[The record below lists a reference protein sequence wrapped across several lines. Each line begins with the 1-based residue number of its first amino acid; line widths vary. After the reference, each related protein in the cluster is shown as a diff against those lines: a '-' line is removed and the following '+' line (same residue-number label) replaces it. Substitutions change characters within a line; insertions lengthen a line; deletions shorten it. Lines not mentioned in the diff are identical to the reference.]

1 MATAGKDLSA
11 YKKETLPDAST
22 WRFGLVLSEWND
34 NITGNLAQGAHD
46 ALTESGVPTQNIHRM
61 DVPGSFELVAGS
73 RKLCET
79 QQFDAIVAIGSVI
92 QGETRHFDFVCQGTA
107 NGIAELNSKYNTP
120 VIFCVL
126 TDNTLQQAIDRSGG
140 VHGNKGVEA
149 AIAAIQMAA
158 IKNQE
163 IYVKL

>member
-11 YKKETLPDAST
+11 YKKENLPDPSH
-22 WRFGLVLSEWND
+22 WRFGLVVSKWND
-34 NITGNLAQGAHD
+34 NITGNLAQGAWD
-46 ALTESGVPTQNIHRM
+46 ALTENGVPHEHIYRM

-73 RKLCET
+73 RKLCESNN
-79 QQFDAIVAIGSVI
+79 FDAVIAIGSVI

-107 NGIAELNSKYNTP
+107 HGISNLNTRYNTP

-140 VHGNKGVEA
+140 KHGNKGVEA
-149 AIAAIQMAA
+149 AIAAIEMAA
-158 IKNQE
+158 IKNTT
-163 IYVKL
+163 L

>member
-11 YKKETLPDAST
+11 YKKENLPDAST
-22 WRFGLVLSEWND
+22 WRFGLVVSEWN
-34 NITGNLAQGAHD
+34 NNVTENLAQGAID
-46 ALTESGVPTQNIHRM
+46 ALVENGVQPESINRM

-73 RKLCET
+73 RKFCEANNV
-79 QQFDAIVAIGSVI
+79 DAVIAIGSVI

-107 NGIAELNSKYNTP
+107 NGIADLNARYSTP

-126 TDNTLQQAIDRSGG
+126 TDNTLQQALDRSGG
-140 VHGNKGVEA
+140 KHGNKGVEA

-158 IKNQE
+158 VKNST
-163 IYVKL
+163 L